1 MRTDNTV
8 EPERKY
14 AERKKLW
21 GKNFLSGSEMRY
33 EYYLNGIHQSYPDF
47 VLKDDK
53 GQIHLF
59 EVKSVNV
66 SNKATFDTEEYKEKI
81 RALKLCYQY
90 CSEVTGHIF
99 YLPVLKDDKW
109 QITRFINGDE
119 KTISEE
125 EFIESFE

>member
-1 MRTDNTV
+1 
-8 EPERKY
+8 
-14 AERKKLW
+14 
-21 GKNFLSGSEMRY
+21 MRY

>member
-81 RALKLCYQY
+81 GQSYIINSSIKTLLSVLFRGNRAYFL
-90 CSEVTGHIF
+90 SA
-99 YLPVLKDDKW
+99 
-109 QITRFINGDE
+109 
-119 KTISEE
+119 S
-125 EFIESFE
+125 IEG